1 MYYYQKIGVKMTI
14 EAAIIDKRSLILSS
28 DLAMTT
34 EEYKSYIGV
43 KKIFEIKENEPIGMM
58 INGAMEFENI
68 PLETLIGEFKT
79 KINIFESVEK
89 VKDDFIKFLSHN
101 TRHTSFEKYVSV
113 ILKSFK
119 EKIMESIAENGFEN
133 AINHASKDSIPDFVK
148 NYSNFNEEFNELIP
162 ETYDRKKYNLKIWR
176 IFSHELNFEGSGII
190 IAGFDKNSY
199 YPSLFVFNIY
209 CNDNGKLIFKEIES
223 RINCEEP
230 LIRVYAM
237 NEEAYSFLTGV
248 NEEFKEYIR
257 NFINLTNSDLITN
270 MEDYLKNER
279 IADSKK
285 IINNLK
291 RELNKY
297 SIELEQY
304 ITLYKN
310 NMINYTSNCCEY
322 MPRQLLCDL
331 ADSLIK
337 LTALKQ
343 KLSYD
348 LETVSSENDIA
359 VITKSEN
366 FKWAK
371 YTNEIV

>member
-1 MYYYQKIGVKMTI
+1 MTI

-28 DLAMTT
+28 DLAITT

-43 KKIFEIKENEPIGMM
+43 KKIFEIKEKEPLGMM

-68 PLETLIGEFKT
+68 PLETLIGEFKME
-79 KINIFESVEK
+79 IGDFESVEK
-89 VKDDFIKFLSHN
+89 VKEDFIKFLSNN
-101 TRHTSFEKYVSV
+101 TEHTSFEEYVSS
-113 ILKSFK
+113 IIEGFK
-119 EKIMESIAENGFEN
+119 EKLTESIAENGFEN
-133 AINHASKDSIPDFVK
+133 AINQSSKDFIPDFIK
-148 NYSNFNEEFNELIP
+148 NYSNFYNEFDELIP
-162 ETYDRKKYNLKIWR
+162 ETYDRNEYALKIWR

-190 IAGFDKNSY
+190 IAGFDKNSH

-209 CNDNGKLIFKEIES
+209 CNDEGRLIFKEIES

-248 NEEFKEYIR
+248 SEEFEYSIK
-257 NFINLTNSDLITN
+257 NFVKSSNNELIKN
-270 MEDYLKNER
+270 MESYLKKEDVKNYEQIMFRLKNEL
-279 IADSKK
+279 K
-285 IINNLK
+285 INLIDLETYIKTYKLDTLIN
-291 RELNKY
+291 
-297 SIELEQY
+297 
-304 ITLYKN
+304 
-310 NMINYTSNCCEY
+310 TSNSCEY

-366 FKWAK
+366 LKWAK
-371 YTNEIV
+371 YTAEIV